1 MSEHLLFGLASI
13 IVLGI
18 LAQWLAWRIHLP
30 SILLLLV
37 FGMLAGPAL
46 GVLNPDALFGNLL
59 FPLVSVS
66 VAIILFEGGLSLRLD
81 ELRQIGRTVR
91 NLITIG
97 IFVTWVLAAIG
108 AHVIANVP
116 WTSAILLG
124 AILVVSGP
132 TVIIPL
138 LRHIRPSGN
147 VGAIVKWEGIVND
160 PVGAVLAVLVF
171 EAMLSRGMGEGTFQV
186 ISGVFQAV
194 FFGLIFGL
202 VGAVVIILLLKRY
215 LIPDFLQNPVSLMVV
230 VTSYVASNALQGES
244 GLLAVTVMGIAL
256 ANQRYV
262 SIHHIVE
269 FKENLR
275 VLLISSLFVILAAR
289 LTGEQLA
296 LFNAVNWLFVGFL
309 IIVVRPLAVALSTR
323 GSSLT
328 WKERLFVAWM
338 APRGIVAAAVASVF
352 AIELTQFG
360 FQSCECLIPLTFQ
373 VIIGTVALYGLTA
386 PFLARYLKL
395 STPDPQG
402 VLFAGAQPWVRSIA
416 TLLQEQG
423 FPVVL
428 VDTNWSNITA
438 AHSEGL
444 VAYYADILSEN
455 LLHDIHLDGIGRILA
470 MTPNDEVNA
479 LSALH
484 FVDIFGRSEVYQ
496 LSPVKKSSAERR
508 AFVPQHLRGR
518 YLFDEAATYSSLTG
532 RFRAGAGVK
541 KSHLSEEYG
550 YEQFKEQY
558 GDAALPLFV
567 ITNAKKI
574 QVCSADGPPEPKAGD
589 ILISIVD
596 NPDAG
601 DETPAEKA
609 RHHAE
614 HHGKKRG
621 AP

>member
-1 MSEHLLFGLASI
+1 MSEQMLFGLASI

-46 GVLNPDALFGNLL
+46 GILHPDELFGNLL

-97 IFVTWVLAAIG
+97 ILVTWVLAALG
-108 AHVIANVP
+108 AHVIAGVDWAP
-116 WTSAILLG
+116 AVLLG

-171 EAMLSRGMGEGTFQV
+171 EAMISRGMGEGTWQV
-186 ISGVFQAV
+186 VSGVFQAV
-194 FFGLIFGL
+194 FFGVIFGI
-202 VGAVVIILLLKRY
+202 VGAVAIILLLKRY

-230 VTSYVASNALQGES
+230 ITAYVGSNAIQGES
-244 GLLAVTVMGIAL
+244 GLVAVTVMGIIL

-296 LFNAVNWLFVGFL
+296 LFDAVNWLFVAFL
-309 IIVVRPLAVALSTR
+309 IVIVRPVAVALSTR
-323 GSSLT
+323 GSSLN

-352 AIELTQFG
+352 AIELSDLG
-360 FQSCECLIPLTFQ
+360 LHNCECLVPLTFQ

-402 VLFAGAQPWVRSIA
+402 VLFAGAPPWVRSIA
-416 TLLQEQG
+416 ALLREQG

-428 VDTNWSNITA
+428 VDTNWGNITA
-438 AHSEGL
+438 ARTEGL
-444 VAYYADILSEN
+444 TAYYADILSEN
-455 LLHDIHLDGIGRILA
+455 LMHDIHLDGIGRILA

-518 YLFDEAATYSSLTG
+518 YLFDEAATYASLTG

-541 KSHLSEEYG
+541 KSHLSEEYT
-550 YEQFKEQY
+550 YEQFRERY
-558 GDAALPLFV
+558 GDSAIPMFI
-567 ITNAKKI
+567 ITEAKKLH
-574 QVCSADGPPEPKAGD
+574 VCSADGPPDPKTGD
-589 ILISIVD
+589 VLISIVD
-596 NPDAG
+596 DPDAG

-609 RHHAE
+609 RHHKNHDE
-614 HHGKKRG
+614 NKGG
-621 AP
+621 SS